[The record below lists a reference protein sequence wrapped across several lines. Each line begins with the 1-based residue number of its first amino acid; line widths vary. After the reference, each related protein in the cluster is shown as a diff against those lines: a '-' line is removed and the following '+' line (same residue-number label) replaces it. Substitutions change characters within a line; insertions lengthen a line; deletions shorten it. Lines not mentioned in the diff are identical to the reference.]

1 VQIRDFQLAVFLL
14 LLTTFN
20 SPNANA
26 QYSVAQCASLKA
38 EINRALEQRAA
49 KQIISLER
57 QFLTFCKDDTL
68 PLEQQA
74 EHLSGLAAGLMIDN
88 QHDEA
93 LLVANRCLQ
102 ISADN
107 LLCLYEAASSLV
119 HLGRLQEAK
128 KTIEK
133 SLSLAAITEIEAGVK
148 SRLKTLLVEV
158 KAAEKSKSPEATPK
172 AREAAPTPNSTPGQ
186 RVKKSFGTGFYVS
199 DAGYI
204 ITNEHVAGDCT
215 SIKTQNGT
223 SVKIINSDKELDL
236 SLLRAV
242 GVKPISTP
250 SFRSGDPELGEQAI
264 VFGFP
269 LPDILSASGNLTTG
283 SVSATSG
290 IRDDT
295 RHVQISAP
303 IQPGNSGGPLLDQYG
318 NIIGVVDAKLDAAK
332 VAETTGD
339 IAQNVNFAIKG
350 REVVDFLRRNNVVP
364 KMAGWNILPR
374 TTKSVADSASSF
386 TVQIICH
393 RGS

>member
-1 VQIRDFQLAVFLL
+1 VQIRDFRLVVFLL

-20 SPNANA
+20 SSNADA

-38 EINRALEQRAA
+38 EVNHALEQRAA

-57 QFLTFCKDDTL
+57 QFLTFCKDNTL
-68 PLEQQA
+68 PIEQQA
-74 EHLSGLAAGLMIDN
+74 EHLSGLAAGLMIDD

-93 LLVANRCLQ
+93 LLVANRCLK
-102 ISADN
+102 ISANN

-148 SRLKTLLVEV
+148 ARLKTLLVEV
-158 KAAEKSKSPEATPK
+158 NSAEKSK
-172 AREAAPTPNSTPGQ
+172 AREAAPPNSTPGQ
-186 RVKKSFGTGFYVS
+186 SVKEAFGTGFYVS

-215 SIKTQNGT
+215 TIKTQNGT
-223 SVKIINSDKELDL
+223 SLKIINSDKELDL

-250 SFRSGDPELGEQAI
+250 SFRAGDPELGELAI

-290 IRDDT
+290 IRDDA

-303 IQPGNSGGPLLDQYG
+303 VQPGNSGGPLLDQYG

-332 VAETTGD
+332 VAEATGD

-386 TVQIICH
+386 TVQLICH